1 MFKFLFKRKAPVTP
15 VTPVTAVNRVS
26 VDDLIE
32 GILDDGSTNNLV
44 VLCITEQ
51 DYFGIGCTSYATM
64 RSNAII
70 TETILTLEDSNGNLY
85 HLTGAQFLQW
95 TQPMNGVWA

>member
-51 DYFGIGCTSYATM
+51 DYFAVGCVAFATM
-64 RSNAII
+64 RTNSII
-70 TETILTLEDSNGNLY
+70 AQTVITLEDSNGLY
-85 HLTGAQFLQW
+85 HLTGWEFMQW
-95 TQPMNGVWA
+95 TRPMNGVWA